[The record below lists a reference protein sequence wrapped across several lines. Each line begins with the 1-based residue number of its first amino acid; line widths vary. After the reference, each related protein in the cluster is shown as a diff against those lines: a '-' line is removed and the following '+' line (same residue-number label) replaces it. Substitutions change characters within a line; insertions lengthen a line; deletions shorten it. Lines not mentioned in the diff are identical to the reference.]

1 MDDTILRQWTLLRS
15 IPNHP
20 RRIATTQLQALL
32 ADIFGKVSL
41 RTIQRDLNK
50 LSLVFQIEG
59 DQSKPQGWSWR
70 KDHKLDVQTL
80 DPATA
85 LTFNLAE
92 LYLTKLL
99 PPAATSQL
107 KPWFNAAR
115 NLSATKSSSMTRW
128 QDKIR
133 VIPQSPFRIVPEIN
147 QDVQDAVYEALQ
159 TERMLEITYQAIST
173 TAEKTYPVHPLAIV
187 VRDSTI
193 YLVGRIRDYD
203 DVRILAIHRITNA
216 VILDRPAALNPS
228 FSIDDYLERNSFQ
241 ITNGAGSILLQLAV
255 TPPLSRF
262 FAEAPVSADQD
273 IHETA
278 DGTHILKATVPD
290 SVQLRGWL
298 LSLGDAATVLAPAAL
313 RAEMK
318 TATASMVDKYAQAIA
333 ES

>member
-20 RRIATTQLQALL
+20 RRIATTQLQAML
-32 ADIFGKVSL
+32 ASVFGTVSL

-99 PPAATSQL
+99 PPAATAQL

-115 NLSATKSSSMTRW
+115 NLSATRASAMTRW

-133 VIPQSPFRIVPEIN
+133 VIPHSPFRVLPHIN
-147 QDVQDAVYEALQ
+147 QEVQDAVYEALQ

-173 TAEKTYPVHPLAIV
+173 ATEKTYPVHPLAIV

-203 DVRILAIHRITNA
+203 DVRILAVHRITKA
-216 VILDRPAALNPS
+216 TILERQAIIQPS
-228 FSIDDYLERNSFQ
+228 FAIDDYLEENSFQ
-241 ITNGAGSILLQLAV
+241 ITNGSGSISLQLAI
-255 TPPLSRF
+255 TPPLARF
-262 FAEAPVSADQD
+262 FAETPVSADQG
-273 IHETA
+273 IRETP
-278 DGTHILKATVPD
+278 DGNHVLTATVPD
-290 SVQLRGWL
+290 SVQLRSWV
-298 LSLGDAATVLAPAAL
+298 LSLGEAASVLAPAGL
-313 RAEMK
+313 RAEIKAAAARMLRQYEG
-318 TATASMVDKYAQAIA
+318 SVD
-333 ES
+333 

>member
-1 MDDTILRQWTLLRS
+1 MDDTLLRQWALLRS
-15 IPNHP
+15 IPTYP
-20 RRIATTQLQALL
+20 RRIATTQLQAALE
-32 ADIFGKVSL
+32 DVFGKVSL
-41 RTIQRDLNK
+41 RTIQRDLNR

-115 NLSATKSSSMTRW
+115 NLSATRASSIMRW

-133 VIPQSPFRIVPEIN
+133 VIPHTPFRVLPHIN

-159 TERMLEITYQAIST
+159 TERMLEVSYKAIST
-173 TAEKTYPVHPLAIV
+173 ASEKTYPLHPLAIV

-203 DVRILAIHRITNA
+203 DIRILAVHRITRA
-216 VILDRPAALNPS
+216 TILDQPAVLDPAFL
-228 FSIDDYLERNSFQ
+228 IDEYLDQNSFH
-241 ITNGAGSILLQLAV
+241 ITNGAGSIVLELAIA
-255 TPPLSRF
+255 PPLARF
-262 FAEAPVSADQD
+262 FSEAPVSVDQEID
-273 IHETA
+273 NGPN
-278 DGTHILKATVPD
+278 GTHVLRATVPD

-298 LSLGDAATVLAPAAL
+298 LSLGEAATVIGPKTL
-313 RAEMK
+313 RAEIMT
-318 TATASMVDKYAQAIA
+318 TAASVAARH
-333 ES
+333 SPPVSTS